1 MFNSLSEA
9 KLNTLKGIVYGRS
22 HVNNLRST
30 LWFNTVVDSVNYA
43 HKIKLNSPMLAKI
56 DILKYGSNK
65 NRKKL
70 THIPKLD
77 LSANRILDPVI
88 HGRGYKPRS
97 QCYSGKKRRKYDK
110 LAQDAERE
118 RRGEEVKKI

>member
-1 MFNSLSEA
+1 MFSNLSEA
-9 KLNTLKGIVYGRS
+9 KLNTHKGIVYGRS

-43 HKIKLNSPMLAKI
+43 HKVKLNSPMLAKI

-70 THIPKLD
+70 NHIPALD
-77 LSANRILDPVI
+77 LSATRIQDPVI
-88 HGRGYKPRS
+88 HGKGYKPRS
-97 QCYSGKKRRKYDK
+97 QCYSGKKRRKFDK
-110 LAQDAERE
+110 LS
-118 RRGEEVKKI
+118 